1 LPRRLALLAAAA
13 LAAGACSAEHWPDP
27 LRRVP
32 GPDDAVALVPWFSTM
47 HRGLAVQPYKWP
59 TPRPPVPGTIPV
71 QGAEPPQTVI
81 PANYQA
87 INALVNPAARTAE
100 SLEAGK
106 VAYDIFCLPCH
117 GAEGRGDGPV
127 NELLRVAPSLLTQ
140 QARDYTDGY
149 LYAVV
154 RHGRGL
160 MPAYGDRIL
169 PETRW
174 HVVNY
179 VRLLQNRGGT
189 P

>member
-1 LPRRLALLAAAA
+1 LKRNLLMLALVL
-13 LAAGACSAEHWPDP
+13 GSGSGCSAEHWPEW
-27 LRRVP
+27 LRVVP
-32 GPDDAVALVPWFSTM
+32 GPDEGIALFPWFSTM

-71 QGAEPPQTVI
+71 QGSEPVLTVV
-81 PANYQA
+81 PANYAA
-87 INALVNPAARTAE
+87 INALDNPAPRTAQ

-106 VAYDIFCLPCH
+106 ASYDIFCLPCH
-117 GAEGRGDGPV
+117 GAGGAGDGPV
-127 NELLRVAPSLLTQ
+127 NARLMIAPSILTQ
-140 QARDYTDGY
+140 QARGYTDGY

-160 MPAYGDRIL
+160 MPAYGDRI
-169 PETRW
+169 PELTRW

-179 VRLLQNRGGT
+179 VRTLQSGGA

>member
-1 LPRRLALLAAAA
+1 LKRELVILAALLASA
-13 LAAGACSAEHWPDP
+13 ACSAEHWPEP
-27 LRRVP
+27 LRTVP

-71 QGAEPPQTVI
+71 AGNEPPLAVI
-81 PANYQA
+81 PANYAA
-87 INALVNPAARTAE
+87 INGLVNPAGRTAE

-117 GAEGRGDGPV
+117 GAAGRGDGPV
-127 NELLRVAPSLLTQ
+127 NAKLLVAPSILTE
-140 QARDYTDGY
+140 QARGYTDGY

-160 MPAYGDRIL
+160 MPAYGDRI
-169 PETRW
+169 PDMSRW

-179 VRLLQNRGGT
+179 VRTLQSSGAT